1 MSYRIRELLI
11 SIYISVLFL
20 VPLTM
25 KVLVERIEP
34 EYQEKYLA
42 MMWRTLPSGYEIINL
57 NGNNYYLFE
66 GAFYIKSSNGYRFT
80 SAPLGAVIH
89 HLPDYSEIIQTNG
102 KTYFHHCGTYYQ
114 YQSENHSYVVVEKP
128 AELTPPDNESR
139 VTIDLLDGQK
149 FQGDILDVTSDS
161 IYFQSNEGLLE
172 LSISEVS
179 SMTFISIPLE
189 DRRN

>member
-1 MSYRIRELLI
+1 
-11 SIYISVLFL
+11 
-20 VPLTM
+20 M

-34 EYQEKYLA
+34 EYQEKFLA
-42 MMWRTLPSGYEIINL
+42 MMWRTLPNEYEIINL
-57 NGNNYYLFE
+57 NGKDYYLFE
-66 GAFYIKSSNGYRFT
+66 GAFYIKSTNGYRFT
-80 SAPLGAVIH
+80 SAPLGAVVH
-89 HLPDYSEIIQTNG
+89 HLPDYSEIIQTDS
-102 KTYFHHCGTYYQ
+102 KTYFHYCGNYYE
-114 YQSENHSYVVVEKP
+114 YQPKNHSYMIVEKP
-128 AELTPPDNESR
+128 LELDPPDNESR

-189 DRRN
+189 ERRN